1 MTSQFSCTNQPK
13 NSKIEFQNREL
24 TIELIV
30 VEGTFGL
37 FRPAMTA
44 STGRVPARNRFAKI
58 TFCPH
63 LSIHFLPRSKYL
75 MSISRVNQKL
85 SRYLSILSPKYAPNA
100 YIDIKPNTEATVV
113 MVSTGIKL
121 ISPEATRYPPNATRR
136 SPGMQGRMC
145 STYAMTPKIR

>member
-24 TIELIV
+24 AIELIT
-30 VEGTFGL
+30 VEGIIGFV
-37 FRPAMTA
+37 RPAMIAITD
-44 STGRVPARNRFAKI
+44 RVPARNRLAKI

-63 LSIHFLPRSKYL
+63 FSIRFLPRSKYL

-121 ISPEATRYPPNATRR
+121 ISPEATRYPPNDTRR
-136 SPGMQGRMC
+136 PPGRIGRASC
-145 STYAMTPKIR
+145 RERV

>member
-24 TIELIV
+24 AIELIN
-30 VEGTFGL
+30 VEGIFV
-37 FRPAMTA
+37 FVRPARIAITD
-44 STGRVPARNRFAKI
+44 RVPARNRLAKI

-63 LSIHFLPRSKYL
+63 FSIHFLPRSKYL

-100 YIDIKPNTEATVV
+100 YIDIKPNK
-113 MVSTGIKL
+113 I
-121 ISPEATRYPPNATRR
+121 
-136 SPGMQGRMC
+136 GRASC
-145 STYAMTPKIR
+145 REKEKV